1 MVAPKFTR
9 LTAPPPPQLTRRFEY
24 LKACFW
30 SFYEFIPNIVA
41 GVTRQEDV
49 DWSRERSGLPFH
61 DVILLP
67 KLPKAAGLPVGLTQ
81 QLKQRLVDGRYDFD
95 YIFFTESDQI
105 LISRQLQVMFHHL
118 QIYPHR
124 MLLPHRLMPYSDRVI
139 KEVHKKTVDVDANKW
154 MQQSCC
160 LPRQNCQE
168 RKTWQPLSHQ
178 SIPVINYYGLYVP
191 LGNVNFLMESYRG
204 CTIGPYVNDYCP

>member
-1 MVAPKFTR
+1 
-9 LTAPPPPQLTRRFEY
+9 LTPFNPRFEY
-24 LKACFW
+24 LKGCFW

-49 DWSRERSGLPFH
+49 KWALQQSGLPFY
-61 DVILLP
+61 DIILMPTLP
-67 KLPKAAGLPVGLTQ
+67 KSAGLPVGLTQ
-81 QLKQRLVDGRYDFD
+81 EVKRRLLDGRYDFD

-105 LISRQLQVMFHHL
+105 LISRQLQLMYHNL
-118 QIYPHR
+118 QQYPHR

-139 KEVHKKTVDVDANKW
+139 TEIHKKSVDAEPNKW

-168 RKTWQPLSHQ
+168 RKTWAPLSHE

-191 LGNVNFLMESYRG
+191 LGNVNFLTESFRG
-204 CTIGPYVNDYCP
+204 CKLGPYENDFCP

>member
-1 MVAPKFTR
+1 MPFKS
-9 LTAPPPPQLTRRFEY
+9 RFEY
-24 LKACFW
+24 LKGCFW

-49 DWSRERSGLPFH
+49 DWALQLSGLPFY
-61 DVILLP
+61 DIILMP
-67 KLPKAAGLPVGLTQ
+67 KLPKSAGLPVGLTQ
-81 QLKQRLVDGRYDFD
+81 EVKRRLLDRRYDFD
-95 YIFFTESDQI
+95 FIFFTESDQI
-105 LISRQLQVMFHHL
+105 LISRQLQLMYHNL
-118 QIYPHR
+118 QQYPHR

-139 KEVHKKTVDVDANKW
+139 TEIHKKSVDTEPNKW

-168 RKTWQPLSHQ
+168 RKTWQPLSHE

-191 LGNVNFLMESYRG
+191 LGNVNFLTESFRG
-204 CTIGPYVNDYCP
+204 CKLGPYENEFCP